1 MEAAGGYALGDAVLH
16 GALVVPPGVDEGRAV
31 SDDTISR
38 LLETRHAR
46 ALSYYSRAAQ
56 KGSARG
62 AFAAARVRS
71 KGAPG
76 VPRDR
81 KLAHKLFDDALQA
94 DPERMRWPVF
104 LARAQL
110 RWSGRG
116 LVLPA
121 LVSGRPL
128 ARARRS
134 HRGAALGRCGG
145 LGRGRFRRAR
155 RETSSMRGGAALA
168 VHARSGVPRL
178 ACRC

>member
-1 MEAAGGYALGDAVLH
+1 MLNGV
-16 GALVVPPGVDEGRAV
+16 LVVPPGVDEGRAV

-62 AFAAARVRS
+62 AFAAARVRAR
-71 KGAPG
+71 GAPG

-104 LARAQL
+104 VARAQL
-110 RWSGRG
+110 RCEEFWDDLRG
-116 LVLPA
+116 SSSP
-121 LVSGRPL
+121 
-128 ARARRS
+128 RR
-134 HRGAALGRCGG
+134 RGAGRTWLSVGVAVVVVVVSV
-145 LGRGRFRRAR
+145 LRAV
-155 RETSSMRGGAALA
+155 TAGGAAPVVPEA
-168 VHARSGVPRL
+168 VVPPSTTPV
-178 ACRC
+178 AVEGS

>member
-1 MEAAGGYALGDAVLH
+1 MLN

-62 AFAAARVRS
+62 AFAAARVRAR
-71 KGAPG
+71 GAPG

-104 LARAQL
+104 VARAQL
-110 RWSGRG
+110 RCEELWDDLRG
-116 LVLPA
+116 SSP
-121 LVSGRPL
+121 
-128 ARARRS
+128 RR
-134 HRGAALGRCGG
+134 RGAGRTWLSVGVAV
-145 LGRGRFRRAR
+145 LVVVVSVVRAVA
-155 RETSSMRGGAALA
+155 SSGGAAPVVPEA
-168 VHARSGVPRL
+168 VVPPSTTPV
-178 ACRC
+178 AVEPAS

>member
-1 MEAAGGYALGDAVLH
+1 MLN

-38 LLETRHAR
+38 LLQTRHAR

-81 KLAHKLFDDALQA
+81 KLAHKLFDDALRA

-104 LARAQL
+104 
-110 RWSGRG
+110 
-116 LVLPA
+116 V
-121 LVSGRPL
+121 
-128 ARARRS
+128 ARARLRCEEFWDDLRGSSPRRS
-134 HRGAALGRCGG
+134 RGNLRLSVGVAVLVVVVSVV
-145 LGRGRFRRAR
+145 RAVA
-155 RETSSMRGGAALA
+155 SSGGAAPVVPEA
-168 VHARSGVPRL
+168 VVPPSTTPV
-178 ACRC
+178 AVEGS

>member
-1 MEAAGGYALGDAVLH
+1 MRARDAVLN

-38 LLETRHAR
+38 LLETPRPGFILLLKGR
-46 ALSYYSRAAQ
+46 TG
-56 KGSARG
+56 GSARG

-104 LARAQL
+104 ACRPSCDVKLWG
-110 RWSGRG
+110 RW
-116 LVLPA
+116 PA
-121 LVSGRPL
+121 LVLSPR
-128 ARARRS
+128 
-134 HRGAALGRCGG
+134 
-145 LGRGRFRRAR
+145 RRAGR
-155 RETSSMRGGAALA
+155 TGSRPGVRSWSSSCRSC
-168 VHARSGVPRL
+168 AR
-178 ACRC
+178 